1 MKNILFV
8 SYDGLTDQLGQSQI
22 LPYIISLTAQGYSFS
37 IISFEKEDALYSKS
51 EIQEIADA
59 NNISWYPLSYTKRPP
74 VISTI
79 FDIYRMF
86 RLAEKVVIDASI
98 DTIHARSYISALA
111 GLKLKNKLG
120 TKFIFDMRGFWADE
134 RVDGKLWNLSN
145 PLFGWIYRYFKRKEV
160 DFLIIADYTISLT
173 NAGAKEMLNWRSSER
188 FSPVSVIP
196 CSVDTDLFSPDKID
210 QTTLDEYRGRTGIDK
225 SHKVLTYLG
234 SIGTWYM
241 LDEMLD
247 FYGELKTRDSS
258 WKFLFLTREKDL
270 VLSAIK
276 TKNLDKNDFFIFQAQ
291 RTEVPKYL
299 SLTDWGIFFIRPD
312 YSKIS
317 SSPAKQGEMMSMGIP
332 IVTNSGVG
340 DVAEI
345 VEGNNAGV
353 VVDVSLINE
362 GVEKMVQMNYEKSLI
377 RKSAIHLFD
386 LKTAVA
392 SYANV
397 YEQTLRK

>member
-22 LPYIISLTAQGYSFS
+22 LPYIISLTSQGYSFS
-37 IISFEKEDALYSKS
+37 IISFEKEDALYSQS
-51 EIQEIADA
+51 EIQEIAAA
-59 NNISWYPLSYTKRPP
+59 NNISWYPLSYTKSPP

-79 FDIYRMF
+79 FDVYRML

-145 PLFGWIYRYFKRKEV
+145 PLFDWVYRYFKRKEV
-160 DFLIIADYTISLT
+160 DFLINADYTISLT

-188 FSPVSVIP
+188 FSPVSIIP

-210 QTTLDEYRGRTGIDK
+210 QTTLDEYRVRTGIDK
-225 SHKVLTYLG
+225 PHKVLTYLG

-247 FYGELKTRDSS
+247 FYSELKSRDSS
-258 WKFLFLTREKDL
+258 WKFLFLTREKEL

-317 SSPAKQGEMMSMGIP
+317 SSPTKQGELMSMGIP

-353 VVDVSLINE
+353 IVDVSLMNE

-377 RKSAIHLFD
+377 RKSAIQLFD